1 MLYSLSYGR
10 SVRGVYRLAASSAR
24 LYVAG
29 RLASKAHI
37 RYSLCMKTASTAR
50 TETAMPE
57 TKIAAR
63 RDIALVL
70 GISVAAAALCITLN
84 LSEALATWTRPLER
98 FQVDELPPVL
108 LALAIGLVWFSLR
121 RYREARR
128 EIDLRR
134 YAEQRLLLALAEN
147 RRLAQQYVDRQEQ
160 DRRTLAHDLHDEL
173 GQYLNAIKIDAVS
186 LREPLPAA
194 GDPNRERL
202 AGMISNIDRVQSVV
216 LGLIRQLR
224 PVGLDELGLAA
235 ALEHCVHEW
244 SRRLPQTRID
254 LHVNSDVD
262 RLDEKLCLA
271 LYRLVQ
277 EALTNVARHSN
288 ARRVT
293 IRIGRDP
300 TPSTPAALLA
310 SVEDDGVGAELGAP
324 GGGLGLIGM
333 RERAESFGG
342 SLVLASTPG
351 AGFKLLARF
360 PTGDS

>member
-1 MLYSLSYGR
+1 MNTVSHAQPEI
-10 SVRGVYRLAASSAR
+10 V
-24 LYVAG
+24 
-29 RLASKAHI
+29 
-37 RYSLCMKTASTAR
+37 
-50 TETAMPE
+50 MPE

-63 RDIALVL
+63 RDIAFVL
-70 GISVAAAALCITLN
+70 GIAFVAALLCITFN
-84 LSEALATWTRPLER
+84 VTEALAIWTRPLER

-108 LALAIGLVWFSLR
+108 LTLAISLVWFSLR
-121 RYREARR
+121 RYREALR

-134 YAEQRLLLALAEN
+134 HAEQSLILALAEN
-147 RRLAQQYVDRQEQ
+147 RRLAQQYVDRQEL

-173 GQYLNAIKIDAVS
+173 GQYLNAIKIDAVT
-186 LREPLPAA
+186 L
-194 GDPNRERL
+194 RERL
-202 AGMISNIDRVQSVV
+202 PATGEANREMAVEMISNIDRVQGVV

-224 PVGLDELGLAA
+224 PAGLDELGLAA
-235 ALEHCVHEW
+235 ALEQCVREW
-244 SRRLPQTRID
+244 SRRLPQTQID
-254 LHVNSDVD
+254 LQVDSDVD

-293 IRIGRDP
+293 IRIGYD
-300 TPSTPAALLA
+300 TSPSTPTALLA
-310 SVEDDGVGAELGAP
+310 SVEDDGVGTELGTP

-360 PTGDS
+360 PTGAVDQ